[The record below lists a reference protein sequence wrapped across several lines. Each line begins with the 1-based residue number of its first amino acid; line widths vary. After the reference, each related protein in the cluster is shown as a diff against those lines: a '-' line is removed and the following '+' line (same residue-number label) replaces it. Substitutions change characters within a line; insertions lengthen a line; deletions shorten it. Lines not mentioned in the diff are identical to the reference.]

1 MSIIN
6 IDELIKLSQFLIEN
20 DYHKKNITVNFG
32 IKTRELLNRI
42 NEDIYYR
49 NTEKKETLKDVDEI
63 ILNINGITFK
73 YVLDENGFE

>member
-1 MSIIN
+1 MSIVN
-6 IDELIKLSQFLIEN
+6 IDELIKLSQFLVEN
-20 DYHKKNITVNFG
+20 DYHKKNVTVNFG

-49 NTEKKETLKDVDEI
+49 NTEKKEALKDVDEI

>member
-6 IDELIKLSQFLIEN
+6 IDELIKLSQFLVEN